1 MILSR
6 TTITPEI
13 ASAYPHVYRSLRDR
27 SGNQCEECGVHNV
40 VGPGARRGGR
50 RLVVVLYGEP
60 TDDLAYWRC
69 LCDQCAAAPENQQAV
84 VETATEYARDRMIH
98 AMRDVGEQLE
108 LAL

>member
-1 MILSR
+1 MVLSR
-6 TTITPEI
+6 TVVTLQI
-13 ASAYPHVYRSLRDR
+13 ASSYQHVFRALTDR
-27 SGNQCEECGVHNV
+27 SGNRCEECGVNNI
-40 VGPGARRGGR
+40 VGAGARRDGR
-50 RLVVVLYGEP
+50 RLIVVLYGEP

-84 VETATEYARDRMIH
+84 VGTATEYARDRMIH